1 MKTFEENCAAW
12 LEGRLTGDELTKFE
26 ASLPEI
32 SAAQLETQDAQ
43 NLSAFLREQLSAP
56 AMTNEEFF
64 HHQLSRQIES
74 ESRATTRVP
83 AVEAPARETWWS
95 ISRLLW
101 TGATCLMIFGVSTFA
116 LLHDKPTSSQSSYLT
131 QVMNARIDPVVSPDA
146 TISVFEAKEDRVTV
160 LWIDG
165 LQSLPSEFAAK

>member
-1 MKTFEENCAAW
+1 MKTFEENCALW
-12 LEGRLTGDELTKFE
+12 LEGRLSGDELTKFE

-32 SAAQLETQDAQ
+32 SEAQLETQDSQ
-43 NLSAFLREQLSAP
+43 LSAFLKEQLSAP
-56 AMTNEEFF
+56 RMLNTEFF
-64 HHQLSRQIES
+64 HHQLSQQIES
-74 ESRATTRVP
+74 ESRSTAG
-83 AVEAPARETWWS
+83 AAFEAPARETWWS

-101 TGATCLMIFGVSTFA
+101 MGATCLVIFGVSTFA
-116 LLHDKPTSSQSSYLT
+116 LLHDKPTGGQSSYLT

>member
-26 ASLPEI
+26 ASLPEMNV
-32 SAAQLETQDAQ
+32 AQLETQDAQ
-43 NLSAFLREQLSAP
+43 NLSAFLKGQLSAP

-64 HHQLSRQIES
+64 HHQLSREIERDS
-74 ESRATTRVP
+74 AAAVKIP
-83 AVEAPARETWWS
+83 AIKTPARETWWS

-101 TGATCLMIFGVSTFA
+101 TGATCLIIFGVSTFA
-116 LLHDKPTSSQSSYLT
+116 LLHDKPTGGQSSYLT

-160 LWIDG
+160 LWVDG